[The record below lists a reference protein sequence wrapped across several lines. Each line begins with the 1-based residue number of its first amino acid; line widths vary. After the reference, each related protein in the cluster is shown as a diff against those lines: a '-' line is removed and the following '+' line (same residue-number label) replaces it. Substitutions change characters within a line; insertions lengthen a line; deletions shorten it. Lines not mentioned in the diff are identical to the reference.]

1 MTMATA
7 TNATATNATAT
18 NAAARNDGILAVKD
32 LNVSYQKLHVVFDVS
47 LEIRPGEVVVVVG
60 RNGAGKTTL
69 FRTISGFLKQ
79 DRGSILFKGEDIG
92 HLPPYEVALKGL
104 KYIQQDKHVF
114 ADLNVRENLELG
126 SYATKDYDWD
136 RVLDH
141 FPKLKTLMD
150 RKGGNLSGG
159 ERQMLLM
166 AQSLLGKPDLV
177 LMDEPTEGLAP
188 HVIDDLKVAFMK
200 IREQTTLVII
210 EQNLPLTAEV
220 ADRIYA
226 MKEGKIVAEIADK
239 KEIKDLKFEKY
250 L

>member
-1 MTMATA
+1 MAE
-7 TNATATNATAT
+7 NN
-18 NAAARNDGILAVKD
+18 RVLKVQD
-32 LNVSYQKLHVVFDVS
+32 LNVSYQKLHVLFDVS
-47 LEIRPGEVVVVVG
+47 IEISAGEVVVVVG

-69 FRTISGFLKQ
+69 FRTICGFLKQ
-79 DRGSILFKGEDIG
+79 DKGTILFKGEDIG
-92 HLPPYEVALKGL
+92 ALPPYEVALKGL

-114 ADLNVRENLELG
+114 ADLTVRENLELG
-126 SYATKDYDWD
+126 SYATKDYEWD
-136 RVLDH
+136 RVLEH

-188 HVIDDLKVAFMK
+188 HVIDDLKVVFKKLRA
-200 IREQTTLVII
+200 QTTLVII

-220 ADRIYA
+220 ADRVYA
-226 MKEGKIVAEIADK
+226 MKEGKVVAEIVDHQ
-239 KEIKDLKFEKY
+239 EIKDLKFEKY

>member
-1 MTMATA
+1 MTVMSE
-7 TNATATNATAT
+7 NN
-18 NAAARNDGILAVKD
+18 RVLKVKD
-32 LNVSYQKLHVVFDVS
+32 LNVSYKKLRVLFDVS
-47 LEIRPGEVVVVVG
+47 IEISTGEVVVVVG

-69 FRTISGFLKQ
+69 FRTVSGFLKQ
-79 DRGSILFKGEDIG
+79 DRGDIFFKGEDIG
-92 HLPPYEVALKGL
+92 ALPPYEVALKGL

-114 ADLNVRENLELG
+114 ADLSVRENLELG

-136 RVLDH
+136 RVLEH

-150 RKGGNLSGG
+150 RKAGNLSGG

-188 HVIDDLKVAFMK
+188 HVIDDLKGVFKK

-226 MKEGKIVAEIADK
+226 MKEGKIVAEIVDK
-239 KEIKDLKFEKY
+239 QEIKDLKFEKY

>member
-1 MTMATA
+1 MATA
-7 TNATATNATAT
+7 TNATATNATAS
-18 NAAARNDGILAVKD
+18 NDRILAVKD

-47 LEIRPGEVVVVVG
+47 LEISPGEVVVVVG

-79 DRGSILFKGEDIG
+79 DNGSILFKGEDIG
-92 HLPPYEVALKGL
+92 HLPPYEVSLKGL

-200 IREQTTLVII
+200 IREQTTLFII

-239 KEIKDLKFEKY
+239 KEIEDLKFEKY

>member
-1 MTMATA
+1 MTVMSE
-7 TNATATNATAT
+7 NN
-18 NAAARNDGILAVKD
+18 RVLEVKD
-32 LNVSYQKLHVVFDVS
+32 LSVSYQKLRVVFDVS
-47 LEIRPGEVVVVVG
+47 IEISAGEVVVVVG

-69 FRTISGFLKQ
+69 FRTICGFLKQ
-79 DRGSILFKGEDIG
+79 DKGTILFKGEDIG
-92 HLPPYEVALKGL
+92 ALPPYEVALKGL

-114 ADLNVRENLELG
+114 ADLTVRENLELG
-126 SYATKDYDWD
+126 SYATKDYEWD
-136 RVLDH
+136 RVLEH
-141 FPKLKTLMD
+141 FPKLRTLMD

-188 HVIDDLKVAFMK
+188 HVIDDLRAVFKK

-220 ADRIYA
+220 ADRVYA
-226 MKEGKIVAEIADK
+226 MKEGKIVAEIVNK
-239 KEIKDLKFEKY
+239 QEIKDLKFEKY

>member
-1 MTMATA
+1 MAENNRVLKVQA
-7 TNATATNATAT
+7 
-18 NAAARNDGILAVKD
+18 
-32 LNVSYQKLHVVFDVS
+32 LNVSYHKLHVLFDVTI
-47 LEIRPGEVVVVVG
+47 EITAGEVVVVVG

-69 FRTISGFLKQ
+69 FRTICGFLKQ
-79 DRGSILFKGEDIG
+79 DKGTILFKGEDIG
-92 HLPPYEVALKGL
+92 ALPPYEVALKGL

-114 ADLNVRENLELG
+114 ADLTVRENLELG
-126 SYATKDYDWD
+126 SYATKDYEWD
-136 RVLDH
+136 RVLEH

-188 HVIDDLKVAFMK
+188 HVIDDLKVVFKKLRA
-200 IREQTTLVII
+200 QTTLVII

-220 ADRIYA
+220 ADRVYA
-226 MKEGKIVAEIADK
+226 MKEGKIVAEIVDHQ
-239 KEIKDLKFEKY
+239 EIKDLKFEKY

>member
-1 MTMATA
+1 MATA
-7 TNATATNATAT
+7 TNATATNT
-18 NAAARNDGILAVKD
+18 AARNDRILAVKD

-47 LEIRPGEVVVVVG
+47 LEISPGEVVVVVG
-60 RNGAGKTTL
+60 RKGAGKTTL

-79 DRGSILFKGEDIG
+79 DKGSILFKGEDIG

-114 ADLNVRENLELG
+114 ADLSVRENLELG

-136 RVLDH
+136 RVLEH

-200 IREQTTLVII
+200 IREQTTLFII

>member
-1 MTMATA
+1 MSD
-7 TNATATNATAT
+7 NN
-18 NAAARNDGILAVKD
+18 RVLKVKD
-32 LNVSYQKLHVVFDVS
+32 LSVSYQKLRVLFDVS
-47 LEIRPGEVVVVVG
+47 IEIAAGEVVVVVG

-69 FRTISGFLKQ
+69 FRTICGFLRRDK
-79 DRGSILFKGEDIG
+79 GTILFKGEDIG
-92 HLPPYEVALKGL
+92 ALPPYEVALKGL

-114 ADLNVRENLELG
+114 ADLTVRENLELG
-126 SYATKDYDWD
+126 SYATKDYEWE
-136 RVLDH
+136 RVIEH
-141 FPKLKTLMD
+141 FPKMRILMD

-188 HVIDDLKVAFMK
+188 HVIDDLKVAFKK

-226 MKEGKIVAEIADK
+226 MKEGKIVAEVTDRQ
-239 KEIKDLKFEKY
+239 EIKDLKFEKY

>member
-1 MTMATA
+1 MTAMSE
-7 TNATATNATAT
+7 NN
-18 NAAARNDGILAVKD
+18 RVLQVKD
-32 LNVSYQKLHVVFDVS
+32 LNVSYQKLRVLFDAS
-47 LEIRPGEVVVVVG
+47 IEISAGEVVVVVG

-69 FRTISGFLKQ
+69 FRTVSGFLKQ
-79 DRGSILFKGEDIG
+79 DKGTILFKGEDIG
-92 HLPPYEVALKGL
+92 ALPPYEVALKGL

-114 ADLNVRENLELG
+114 ADLTVRENLELG

-136 RVLDH
+136 RVLEH

-166 AQSLLGKPDLV
+166 AQSLLGRPDLV

-188 HVIDDLKVAFMK
+188 HVIDDLKIAFKK
-200 IREQTTLVII
+200 IRGQTTLMII

-220 ADRIYA
+220 ADRVYA
-226 MKEGKIVAEIADK
+226 MKEGKIVAEIVDK
-239 KEIKDLKFEKY
+239 QEIKDLKFEKY

>member
-1 MTMATA
+1 VTTMSE
-7 TNATATNATAT
+7 NK
-18 NAAARNDGILAVKD
+18 RVLEVKD
-32 LNVSYQKLHVVFDVS
+32 LSVSYQKLRVVFDVS
-47 LEIRPGEVVVVVG
+47 FEISAGEVVVVVG

-69 FRTISGFLKQ
+69 FRTICGFLKQ
-79 DRGSILFKGEDIG
+79 DKGTILFKGEDIG
-92 HLPPYEVALKGL
+92 ALPPYEVALKGL

-114 ADLNVRENLELG
+114 ADLTVRENLELG

-136 RVLDH
+136 RVLEH
-141 FPKLKTLMD
+141 FPKLKSLMD

-188 HVIDDLKVAFMK
+188 HVIDDLRGVFKK
-200 IREQTTLVII
+200 IRGQTTLVII

-220 ADRIYA
+220 ADRVYA
-226 MKEGKIVAEIADK
+226 MKEGKIVVEIVNK
-239 KEIKDLKFEKY
+239 QEIKDLKFEKY

>member
-1 MTMATA
+1 MTVMSE
-7 TNATATNATAT
+7 NN
-18 NAAARNDGILAVKD
+18 RVLEVKD
-32 LNVSYQKLHVVFDVS
+32 LCVSYQKLRVVFDVS
-47 LEIRPGEVVVVVG
+47 IEISAGEVVVVVG

-69 FRTISGFLKQ
+69 FRTICGFLKQ
-79 DRGSILFKGEDIG
+79 DKGTILFKGEDIG
-92 HLPPYEVALKGL
+92 ALPPYAVALKGL

-114 ADLNVRENLELG
+114 ADLTVRENLELG
-126 SYATKDYDWD
+126 SYATKDYEWD
-136 RVLDH
+136 RVLEH
-141 FPKLKTLMD
+141 FPKLRTLMD

-188 HVIDDLKVAFMK
+188 HVIDDLRAVFKK

-220 ADRIYA
+220 ADRVYA
-226 MKEGKIVAEIADK
+226 MKEGKIVAEIVNK
-239 KEIKDLKFEKY
+239 QEIKDLKFEKY

>member
-1 MTMATA
+1 MS
-7 TNATATNATAT
+7 NN
-18 NAAARNDGILAVKD
+18 NRVLKVKD
-32 LNVSYQKLHVVFDVS
+32 LSVSYQKLRVLFDVS
-47 LEIRPGEVVVVVG
+47 IEISAGEVVVVVG

-79 DRGSILFKGEDIG
+79 DKGSILFKGEDIG
-92 HLPPYEVALKGL
+92 GLPPYEVALKGI

-114 ADLNVRENLELG
+114 ADLTVRENLELG
-126 SYATKDYDWD
+126 SYATKDYAWD
-136 RVLDH
+136 RVLEH
-141 FPKLKTLMD
+141 FPKLKTLME

-166 AQSLLGKPDLV
+166 AQSLLGRPDLV

-188 HVIDDLKVAFMK
+188 HFIDDLKGVFK
-200 IREQTTLVII
+200 KLREQTTLVII

-226 MKEGKIVAEIADK
+226 MKEGKIVAEITDHQ
-239 KEIKDLKFEKY
+239 EIQELKFEKY

>member
-1 MTMATA
+1 MTAMSE
-7 TNATATNATAT
+7 NN
-18 NAAARNDGILAVKD
+18 RVLQVKD
-32 LNVSYQKLHVVFDVS
+32 LNVSYQKLRVLFDAS
-47 LEIRPGEVVVVVG
+47 MEISAGEVVVVVG

-69 FRTISGFLKQ
+69 FRTVSGFLKQ
-79 DRGSILFKGEDIG
+79 DKGTILFKGEDIG
-92 HLPPYEVALKGL
+92 ALPPYEVALKGL

-114 ADLNVRENLELG
+114 ADLTVRENLELG

-136 RVLDH
+136 RVLEH

-166 AQSLLGKPDLV
+166 AQSLLGRPDLV

-188 HVIDDLKVAFMK
+188 HVIDDLKIAFKK
-200 IREQTTLVII
+200 IRGQTTLIII

-220 ADRIYA
+220 ADRVYA
-226 MKEGKIVAEIADK
+226 MKEGKIVAEIVDK
-239 KEIKDLKFEKY
+239 QEIKDLKFEKY

>member
-1 MTMATA
+1 MTD
-7 TNATATNATAT
+7 NN
-18 NAAARNDGILAVKD
+18 RILEVQN
-32 LNVSYQKLHVVFDVS
+32 LSVSYQKLRVLFDVS
-47 LEIRPGEVVVVVG
+47 IEISPGEVVMVVG

-69 FRTISGFLKQ
+69 FRTICRFLKQ
-79 DRGSILFKGEDIG
+79 DKGTVLFKGEDVG
-92 HLPPYEVALKGL
+92 ALPPYEVALKGL

-114 ADLNVRENLELG
+114 ADLTVRENLELG

-136 RVLDH
+136 RVLEH

-166 AQSLLGKPDLV
+166 AQSLLGKPGLV

-188 HVIDDLKVAFMK
+188 HFIDDLKVAFRK
-200 IREQTTLVII
+200 IREQTTLMII

-226 MKEGKIVAEIADK
+226 MKEGKIVAEITDHQ
-239 KEIKDLKFEKY
+239 EIKGLKFEKY

>member
-1 MTMATA
+1 MMTIGSSTGNKRVLEVA
-7 TNATATNATAT
+7 
-18 NAAARNDGILAVKD
+18 D
-32 LNVSYQKLHVVFDVS
+32 LNVSYQKLHVLFNASIHIDA
-47 LEIRPGEVVVVVG
+47 GEVVVVVG

-69 FRTISGFLKQ
+69 FRTIAGFLKK
-79 DRGSILFKGEDIG
+79 DSGKILFQGQEIG
-92 HLPPYEVALKGL
+92 SLPPYEVAVKGL

-114 ADLNVRENLELG
+114 ADLSVRENLELG
-126 SYATKDYDWD
+126 SYATKDHDWD

-188 HVIDDLKVAFMK
+188 HVIDDLKIAFKK
-200 IREQTTLVII
+200 IREQTTLMII
-210 EQNLPLTAEV
+210 EQNLPLTADV

-226 MKEGKIVAEIADK
+226 MKEGKVVAEIVDK
-239 KEIKDLKFEKY
+239 QEIKDLKFERY

>member
-1 MTMATA
+1 MVADKSNEKTL
-7 TNATATNATAT
+7 
-18 NAAARNDGILAVKD
+18 IVKD
-32 LNVSYQKLHVVFDVS
+32 LNVSYQTLHVLFDVS
-47 LEIRPGEVVVVVG
+47 LEVEAGEVVVVVG

-69 FRTISGFLKQ
+69 FRTIAGFLSQ
-79 DRGSILFKGEDIG
+79 DNGSIHFKGEDIG
-92 HLPPYEVALKGL
+92 SLPAYEVAMRGL

-114 ADLNVRENLELG
+114 ADLTVRENLELG

-188 HVIDDLKVAFMK
+188 HVIDDLRGAIQKL
-200 IREQTTLVII
+200 REQTTMVII

-220 ADRIYA
+220 ADRVYA
-226 MKEGKIVAEIADK
+226 MKEGKMVAEIKDK
-239 KEIKDLKFEKY
+239 QEIQEITFEKY

>member
-7 TNATATNATAT
+7 TNATAS
-18 NAAARNDGILAVKD
+18 NDKILTVKD

-47 LEIRPGEVVVVVG
+47 LEISPGEVVVVVG

-69 FRTISGFLKQ
+69 FRTISGFLKP
-79 DRGSILFKGEDIG
+79 DKGSILFKGEDIG

-136 RVLDH
+136 HVFEH

-188 HVIDDLKVAFMK
+188 HVIDDLKGAFMK

>member
-1 MTMATA
+1 MMQEKS
-7 TNATATNATAT
+7 
-18 NAAARNDGILAVKD
+18 NDKMLAVEG
-32 LNVSYQKLHVVFDVS
+32 LNVSYQSLHVLFDVS
-47 LEIRPGEVVVVVG
+47 IEITAGEVVVVVG

-69 FRTISGFLKQ
+69 FRTVAGFLKQ
-79 DRGSILFKGEDIG
+79 DRGSILFKGQDIG
-92 HLPPYEVALKGL
+92 ALPAYEVALRGL

-114 ADLNVRENLELG
+114 ADLSVRENLELG
-126 SYATKDYDWD
+126 SYATKDHDWD
-136 RVLDH
+136 RVLDD

-166 AQSLLGKPDLV
+166 AMSLLGRPSMV

-188 HVIDDLKVAFMK
+188 HVIDDLKKAFKK
-200 IREQTTLVII
+200 ISEQTTLVIV

-220 ADRIYA
+220 ADRVYA
-226 MKEGKIVAEIADK
+226 MKEGKIVAEI
-239 KEIKDLKFEKY
+239 KDRGKIRDLEFEQY

>member
-1 MTMATA
+1 MTVMSE
-7 TNATATNATAT
+7 NN
-18 NAAARNDGILAVKD
+18 RVLEVKD
-32 LNVSYQKLHVVFDVS
+32 LSVSYHKLRVVFDVS
-47 LEIRPGEVVVVVG
+47 IQISAGEVVVVVG

-69 FRTISGFLKQ
+69 FRTICGFLKQ
-79 DRGSILFKGEDIG
+79 DKGTILFKGEDIG
-92 HLPPYEVALKGL
+92 ALPPYEVALKGL

-114 ADLNVRENLELG
+114 ADLTVRENLELG
-126 SYATKDYDWD
+126 SYATKDYEWD
-136 RVLDH
+136 RVLEH

-188 HVIDDLKVAFMK
+188 HVIDDLRAVFKK

-220 ADRIYA
+220 ADRVYA
-226 MKEGKIVAEIADK
+226 MKEGKIVAEIVNK
-239 KEIKDLKFEKY
+239 QEIKDLKFEKY

>member
-1 MTMATA
+1 MMTEMS
-7 TNATATNATAT
+7 NEKM
-18 NAAARNDGILAVKD
+18 LSVKD
-32 LNVSYQKLHVVFDVS
+32 LNVSYQTLHVLFDVS
-47 LEIRPGEVVVVVG
+47 IEIDAGEVVVVVG

-69 FRTISGFLKQ
+69 FRTIAGFLKQ
-79 DRGSILFKGEDIG
+79 DKGSIYFKGEDVG
-92 HLPPYEVALKGL
+92 NLPAYEVAVRGL

-114 ADLNVRENLELG
+114 ADLTVRENLELG

-136 RVLDH
+136 RILDH
-141 FPKLKTLMD
+141 FPKLKTIMD

-166 AQSLLGKPDLV
+166 AQSLLGKPELV

-188 HVIDDLKVAFMK
+188 HVIDDLKGTFK
-200 IREQTTLVII
+200 KLREQTTMVII

-220 ADRIYA
+220 ADRVYA
-226 MKEGKIVAEIADK
+226 MKEGKVVAEITEK
-239 KEIKDLKFEKY
+239 QEIQELTFEKY

>member
-1 MTMATA
+1 MATA
-7 TNATATNATAT
+7 TNATATND
-18 NAAARNDGILAVKD
+18 RILAVKD

-47 LEIRPGEVVVVVG
+47 LEISPGEVVVVVG

-79 DRGSILFKGEDIG
+79 DKGSILFKGEDIG

-200 IREQTTLVII
+200 IREQTTLFII

>member
-1 MTMATA
+1 MMPEKSNGA
-7 TNATATNATAT
+7 
-18 NAAARNDGILAVKD
+18 ILRVRD
-32 LNVSYQKLHVVFDVS
+32 LNVSYQNLHVLFDAT
-47 LEIRPGEVVVVVG
+47 LEVNEGEVVVVVG

-69 FRTISGFLKQ
+69 FRAIAGFLKH
-79 DRGSILFKGEDIG
+79 DSGTIHFRGEDIG
-92 HLPPYEVALKGL
+92 KMPAYDVAIRGL

-114 ADLNVRENLELG
+114 ADLTVRENMELG

-136 RVLDH
+136 RVLEH
-141 FPKLKTLMD
+141 FPKLNELMD

-166 AQSLLGKPDLV
+166 AQSLLGKPQLV

-188 HVIDDLKVAFMK
+188 HVVDDLKVAFKK
-200 IREQTTLVII
+200 ISEQTTLAII

-220 ADRIYA
+220 ADRVYA
-226 MKEGKIVAEIADK
+226 MKEGKIVAEIREK
-239 KEIKDLKFEKY
+239 QQIHDLAFEKY

>member
-1 MTMATA
+1 MMAEKT
-7 TNATATNATAT
+7 
-18 NAAARNDGILAVKD
+18 DEKMLSVED
-32 LNVSYQKLHVVFDVS
+32 LSVSYQKLRVLFDVS
-47 LEIRPGEVVVVVG
+47 LEINAGEVVVVVG

-69 FRTISGFLKQ
+69 FRTIAGFLNQ
-79 DRGSILFKGEDIG
+79 DKGSIFFKGQDIG
-92 HLPPYEVALKGL
+92 SLPANKVALLGL

-114 ADLNVRENLELG
+114 EDLTVRENLELG

-136 RVLDH
+136 GVLEL
-141 FPKLKTLMD
+141 FPRLKTLMD

-166 AQSLLGKPDLV
+166 SQSLLGKPDLV

-188 HVIDDLKVAFMK
+188 HVITDLKSAFKK
-200 IREQTTLVII
+200 ISQQTTLVII

-220 ADRIYA
+220 ADRVYA
-226 MKEGKIVAEIADK
+226 IKEGKMVAEISDR
-239 KEIKDLKFEKY
+239 KDIQELRFETY

>member
-1 MTMATA
+1 MTMSTA
-7 TNATATNATAT
+7 TNVTAANVTAS
-18 NAAARNDGILAVKD
+18 NDRILSVKD

-47 LEIRPGEVVVVVG
+47 LEISAGEVVVVVG

-79 DRGSILFKGEDIG
+79 DKGSILFKGEDIG

-114 ADLNVRENLELG
+114 ADLSVKENLELG

>member
-1 MTMATA
+1 M
-7 TNATATNATAT
+7 NAT
-18 NAAARNDGILAVKD
+18 LLSVKD
-32 LNVSYQKLHVVFDVS
+32 LNVSYKTLHVLFDVS
-47 LEIRPGEVVVVVG
+47 IEIREGEVVVVVG

-69 FRTISGFLKQ
+69 FRTVAGFLNQ
-79 DRGSILFKGEDIG
+79 TSGAILFKGDDIG
-92 HLPPYEVALKGL
+92 RLPAYEVAVRGL

-114 ADLNVRENLELG
+114 ADLTVKENLELG
-126 SYATKDYDWD
+126 SYATKDYEWD

-141 FPKLKTLMD
+141 FPKLKTLME

-166 AQSLLGKPDLV
+166 AQSLLGKPQLV

-188 HVIDDLKVAFMK
+188 HVVDDLKIAFKK
-200 IREQTTLVII
+200 ISKQTTLAII

-220 ADRIYA
+220 ADRVYA
-226 MKEGKIVAEIADK
+226 MKEGKIVAEV
-239 KEIKDLKFEKY
+239 KEKQEIQDLTFEKY

>member
-1 MTMATA
+1 MM
-7 TNATATNATAT
+7 
-18 NAAARNDGILAVKD
+18 NAAILSVKD
-32 LNVSYQKLHVVFDVS
+32 LNVSYQTLRVLFNVS
-47 LEIRPGEVVVVVG
+47 FEIHEGEVVVVVG

-69 FRTISGFLKQ
+69 FRTIAGFLKQ
-79 DRGSILFKGEDIG
+79 DSGSILFKGQDIG
-92 HLPPYEVALKGL
+92 HLPAYEVAVKGL

-114 ADLNVRENLELG
+114 ADLSVRENLELG
-126 SYATKDYDWD
+126 GYATKDYDWD

-141 FPKLKTLMD
+141 FPQLSALME

-166 AQSLLGKPDLV
+166 AQSLLGRPDLV

-188 HVIDDLKVAFMK
+188 HVIEDLKRVFKK
-200 IREQTTLVII
+200 ISEQTTLVII

-220 ADRIYA
+220 ADRVYA
-226 MKEGKIVAEIADK
+226 MKEGKLVAEVTDK
-239 KEIKDLKFEKY
+239 SEIQDLTFEKY

>member
-1 MTMATA
+1 MSNNKM
-7 TNATATNATAT
+7 
-18 NAAARNDGILAVKD
+18 LSVKD
-32 LNVSYQKLHVVFDVS
+32 LNVSYQTLHVLFDVS
-47 LEIRPGEVVVVVG
+47 IEIDAGEVVVVVG

-69 FRTISGFLKQ
+69 FRTIAGFLNQ
-79 DRGSILFKGEDIG
+79 DSGAITFRGENIG
-92 HLPPYEVALKGL
+92 NFPAYEVAIRGL

-114 ADLNVRENLELG
+114 EDLSVRENLELG

-136 RVLDH
+136 HVLDH

-166 AQSLLGKPDLV
+166 AQSLLGKPELV

-188 HVIDDLKVAFMK
+188 HVIDDLKGVFK
-200 IREQTTLVII
+200 KLREETTLVII

-220 ADRIYA
+220 ADRVYA
-226 MKEGKIVAEIADK
+226 MKEGKLVAEIKDK
-239 KEIKDLKFEKY
+239 QEIQELTFEKY